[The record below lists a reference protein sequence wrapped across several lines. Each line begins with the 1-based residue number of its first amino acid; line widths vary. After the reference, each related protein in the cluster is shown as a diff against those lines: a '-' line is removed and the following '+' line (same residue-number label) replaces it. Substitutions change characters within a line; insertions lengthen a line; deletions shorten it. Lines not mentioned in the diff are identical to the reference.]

1 MHKDL
6 IFPEIKN
13 VYVVAVKEWNDD
25 FGANIWVAYLV
36 NHQEEEIDNIM
47 VVTKASGT
55 LQGEMRKTSLLRHA
69 YPLLGAFSA
78 TKIELIPPDLEA
90 LDNEFMVTFFQGKTL
105 YDKKYFITKAQFA
118 ESNLQRLPVLEKNG
132 IIAR

>member
-1 MHKDL
+1 MQKDL

-13 VYVVAVKEWNDD
+13 VYIAVVQEWNDD
-25 FGANIWVAYLV
+25 FGANVWVAYLV

-55 LQGEMRKTSLLRHA
+55 IQEEMRKTSLLRHA
-69 YPLLGAFSA
+69 YPVLGAFSA
-78 TKIELIPPDLEA
+78 TKIELIPPDLEV

-118 ESNLQRLPVLEKNG
+118 DKNLQPIPVLDKEG
-132 IIAR
+132 ILAR

>member
-1 MHKDL
+1 MQKDL

-13 VYVVAVKEWNDD
+13 VHVAVVQEWNDD
-25 FGANIWVAYLV
+25 FGANVWVAYLV

-55 LQGEMRKTSLLRHA
+55 IEGEMRKTSLLRHA
-69 YPLLGAFSA
+69 YPVLGAYSA

-90 LDNEFMVTFFQGKTL
+90 LDNEFMVTFFKGKTL

-118 ESNLQRLPVLEKNG
+118 ERNLQPIPFLDKEG
-132 IIAR
+132 ILAR